1 MLQAESSRTST
12 TLLNLLGTQEQRDKQ
27 LQAVLL
33 FWTAAGFKV
42 AWAKGTRSKVAK
54 WIGLEFTPDFQSQ
67 TVTVRIPAKTA
78 DAFKQDAQKLLSAPM
93 IPLKMLRQL
102 AGKGGWIMNLLPK
115 ARWTIRRLW
124 GAIAE
129 EERRRNS
136 LAACNERKPTRGG
149 MRTHLVARRQVEV
162 ALRWIVAF
170 W

>member
-1 MLQAESSRTST
+1 MVQNRRCSWKGCAGKCWEALGWSGHAAGRINTYIDDP
-12 TLLNLLGTQEQRDKQ
+12 LLNLLGTQEQRDKQ

-42 AWAKGTRSKVAK
+42 AWDKGTRSKVAT

-93 IPLKMLRQL
+93 IPLKMLREL

-115 ARWTIRRLW
+115 GKVDNPTFV
-124 GAIAE
+124 GE
-129 EERRRNS
+129 PS
-136 LAACNERKPTRGG
+136 PRKNGVVVP
-149 MRTHLVARRQVEV
+149 
-162 ALRWIVAF
+162 
-170 W
+170 